1 MRDDWLESS
10 LFDDEFP
17 PAKSPNPR
25 AGRRGPHPSGILP
38 HQRIAELIDG
48 GHIASLKPIDPGQLQ
63 PASLDLRLGR
73 YAHRVRASF
82 LPGKKNTLRGQLPS
96 LEMHRLNLREGAI
109 LERNAVYL
117 VELQESVDL
126 PGNIAAI
133 ANPKSSTGRIDV
145 FVRLITDLTDVF
157 DYIEPG
163 YQGRLWAEVS
173 PRSFAIKV
181 REGSRLNQLRFRQL
195 GKDEKTSGKSRQH
208 RAFSLNDTQLET
220 VDQQT
225 PLVTSGPKTIRRGLH
240 VSVDLSSGDDGIV
253 GYKAKRNTALLDVEK
268 IGVHRTEDFWEPVRA
283 EANGRLILDP
293 LEFYILASQEA
304 LSIPPNL
311 AAEMVPIDPL
321 MGEFRVHYAGFF
333 DPGFGYS
340 EEGLGGSRAV
350 LEVRSHEVPFFL
362 EHGQA
367 VGRLVYERL
376 VEPPERLY
384 GSGIGSNYQGQGL
397 KLSKH
402 FSQEPSDSKP
412 RTKAGSNKRKRTP
425 ASSKP
430 VRGK

>member
-1 MRDDWLESS
+1 MRDDWSESS
-10 LFDDEFP
+10 LFDDEAIV
-17 PAKSPNPR
+17 AKRGSAR
-25 AGRRGPHPSGILP
+25 ANVRRQFSTGILP
-38 HQRIAELIDG
+38 HQRIVDLIDAEQ
-48 GHIASLKPIDPGQLQ
+48 IAALAGIAEDQLQ
-63 PASLDLRLGR
+63 PASLDLRLGT
-73 YAHRVRASF
+73 YAHRIRASF
-82 LPGKKNTLRGQLPS
+82 LPGKKNTLRSQLPS
-96 LEMHRLNLREGAI
+96 MEMHRLNLEEGAI
-109 LERNAVYL
+109 LEKNAVYL
-117 VELQESVDL
+117 VELQESVNL
-126 PGNIAAI
+126 PANIAAI

-157 DYIEPG
+157 DYVEPS
-163 YQGRLWAEVS
+163 YSGRLWAEIS

-181 REGSRLNQLRFRQL
+181 QQGTRLNQLRFRQL
-195 GKDEKTSGKSRQH
+195 GKDQKSSGKQRQH
-208 RAFSLNDTQLET
+208 RHFSLSDDQLRAIDDE
-220 VDQQT
+220 T
-225 PLVTSGPKTIRRGLH
+225 PLVTGGPKTIQRGLH
-240 VSVDLSSGDDGIV
+240 VSVNLLGENDGIV
-253 GYKAKRNTALLDVEK
+253 GYKAKRNTSLIDVENVGQHT
-268 IGVHRTEDFWEPVRA
+268 IEDFWEPVRA
-283 EANGRLILDP
+283 ESNGRLILDP

-340 EEGLGGSRAV
+340 TDRQSGSRAV

-376 VEPPERLY
+376 VEVPKRLY

-402 FSQEPSDSKP
+402 FASSGNVAS
-412 RTKAGSNKRKRTP
+412 TKRKRQ
-425 ASSKP
+425 SRRKP
-430 VRGK
+430 RARG